1 MFAMR
6 YFDVFSLVL
15 ATGSFFPHLPKTI
28 QTPSL
33 PVRQFV
39 SDMRTKNIDDVLQL
53 YAPDAVF
60 VDPNGNKFATPDD
73 LRKLYEQVFA
83 TYDSDLE
90 FTRTSIKVV
99 KGDASKAGSMAVET
113 DNYHENLLARKTK
126 QIQEVCGASTSS
138 WVRQA
143 DGRWVM
149 SSQTW
154 TSKPCAATP

>member
-1 MFAMR
+1 MR
-6 YFDVFSLVL
+6 YFEALSLVL
-15 ATGSFFPHLPKTI
+15 ATGSFFPHLPKSG
-28 QTPSL
+28 QPPSL

-83 TYDSDLE
+83 TYDSDIE
-90 FTRTSIKVV
+90 FTRTSLKLV
-99 KGDASKAGSMAVET
+99 KGDASKVGSLAVET
-113 DNYHENLLARKTK
+113 DAYRENLLARKTK
-126 QIQEVCGASTSS
+126 QVQVVCGESTSS
-138 WVRQA
+138 WVRQD
-143 DGRWVM
+143 DGRWLM